1 MHFLIVADSFFPSK
15 NSTAVQITHLA
26 KELFNQ
32 GHEVTLFIPT
42 SDINSSYSIEE
53 FDYAKIIFIKIPF
66 LKSSKNI
73 IRALAELLMPFLM
86 IKLIKKNDLFNFKID
101 GLIWYS
107 PSIFHGHLIRYIKK
121 ISNAKAYLIIRDIF
135 PEWAVDLKL
144 MNKGL
149 IYYFFKLVEKY
160 QYKQADIIGVQSPG
174 NLKYFISSANKQN
187 FSLEVLNNWL
197 LKDLK
202 KRECSISLNKSKL
215 KGRKIFIYA
224 GNMGVAQG
232 MNILIDLAN
241 SFSSNHDIG
250 FVFVGRGASMKALQD
265 KADKLKLEN
274 TLFFDEIH
282 PDEIP
287 SLYDQCSVG
296 LISLDLRHK
305 SHNIPGKFLTYMQSA
320 LPVLASVNPENDLID
335 IIKFSKVGSVSSNG
349 VLANLRN
356 NADKILYELEST
368 NNYETNCTKLFNE
381 RYSAE
386 KIVNQIINNFKK

>member
-66 LKSSKNI
+66 LKTSKNI

-265 KADKLKLEN
+265 KAGKLKLEN